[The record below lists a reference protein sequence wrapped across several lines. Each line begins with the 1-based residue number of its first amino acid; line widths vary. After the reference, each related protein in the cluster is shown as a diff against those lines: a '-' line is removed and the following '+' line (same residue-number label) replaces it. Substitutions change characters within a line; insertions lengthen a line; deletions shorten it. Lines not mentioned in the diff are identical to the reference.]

1 MAIIGGIPH
10 FQTYPCPQC
19 ARLQPGSAQW
29 DLHRSLTA
37 IEFLIRFSSIGRSFV
52 PLEPQGEARTG
63 PLANK
68 WLLGGYNYD
77 IIQHDILDIFYVFYV
92 FYVLYTIIFY
102 LFYTLYIY
110 TLYIL
115 YIIYI
120 YTHSTYSYI
129 LYVHMFYISS

>member
-1 MAIIGGIPH
+1 MLSYVFYQLSDSLH
-10 FQTYPCPQC
+10 HVQNV

-29 DLHRSLTA
+29 DLHRSPTA

-77 IIQHDILDIFYVFYV
+77 II
-92 FYVLYTIIFY
+92 
-102 LFYTLYIY
+102 
-110 TLYIL
+110 
-115 YIIYI
+115 
-120 YTHSTYSYI
+120 
-129 LYVHMFYISS
+129 